1 VPGDAEHQAGRED
14 AAGDAGGLPPADARG
29 SGLGGVDPA
38 PSRLPAAAADVDQ
51 RPDRDLG
58 LRDVGAGEVT
68 ELADDGADA
77 VPLRAGGLAL
87 VDRGKLEKR
96 GRLLLALVP
105 AVDEPHH
112 VTEAVA
118 AEARPAIPG
127 GGELLRRGE
136 LGGEV
141 EDLLEIVGLIRGSL
155 RIDHRSVSPETVRA
169 A

>member
-1 VPGDAEHQAGRED
+1 MTARMRFRCARAASRSSTAGSSR
-14 AAGDAGGLPPADARG
+14 
-29 SGLGGVDPA
+29 SGVA
-38 PSRLPAAAADVDQ
+38 SSSPSF
-51 RPDRDLG
+51 
-58 LRDVGAGEVT
+58 
-68 ELADDGADA
+68 
-77 VPLRAGGLAL
+77 
-87 VDRGKLEKR
+87 
-96 GRLLLALVP
+96 
-105 AVDEPHH
+105 HH